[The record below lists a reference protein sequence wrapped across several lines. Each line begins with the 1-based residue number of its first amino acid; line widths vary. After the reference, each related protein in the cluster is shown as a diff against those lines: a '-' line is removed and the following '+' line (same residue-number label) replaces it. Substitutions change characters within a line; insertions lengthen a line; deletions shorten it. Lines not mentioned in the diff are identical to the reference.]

1 MITMI
6 NPAGYPQSPAYS
18 QGAEVRSPGR
28 LLFIS
33 GQVGV
38 DAKGNVGQGIGEQA
52 KIAVANVNAVLAEA
66 GMDASNLAKV
76 TIYLTDESLIPGF
89 MEAAGGTLPSPPPA
103 TTLLVVKAL
112 AAPPLLVEIEAVA
125 AA

>member
-6 NPAGYPQSPAYS
+6 HPAGYAKSPHYS
-18 QGAEVRSPGR
+18 PGAEVRSPNR
-28 LLFIS
+28 TLYIS

-38 DAKGNVGQGIGEQA
+38 DAQGNMGQGIAEQA
-52 KIAVANVNAVLAEA
+52 KIAVANMNAVLAEA

-89 MEAAGGTLPSPPPA
+89 MEAAGDALPSPPLP
-103 TTLLVVKAL
+103 
-112 AAPPLLVEIEAVA
+112 
-125 AA
+125 